1 MCGINA
7 VGAQGSGCMFTLCH
21 APKKMAVLLHKTENV
36 CRVMNTAVGKDGNIH
51 YYTHLCDVCC
61 RLRNAYSPH
70 MGANCEIIVEI
81 DKMTN
86 TKLNYNSK
94 LLTTKKQR

>member
-1 MCGINA
+1 MSNQPMKKILDLCQFYQTGECGEQQPVHHNI
-7 VGAQGSGCMFTLCH
+7 
-21 APKKMAVLLHKTENV
+21 
-36 CRVMNTAVGKDGNIH
+36 GKDGNIH
-51 YYTHLCDVCC
+51 YYTHLCDVCS

-94 LLTTKKQR
+94 LLTPKKQR